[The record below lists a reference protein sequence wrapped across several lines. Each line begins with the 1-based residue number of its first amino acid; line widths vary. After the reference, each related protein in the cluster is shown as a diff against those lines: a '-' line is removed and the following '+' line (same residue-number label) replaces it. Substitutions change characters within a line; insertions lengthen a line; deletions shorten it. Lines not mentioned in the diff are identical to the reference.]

1 MEWLKN
7 LSDAITYIEQN
18 LADEISYERA
28 AEIACCSTT
37 YFQRMFSYVAGISLS
52 DYIRRRRMT
61 QAAFDLQHTEMK
73 VIEIA
78 LKYGYT
84 SPTAFNRAFQAVHG
98 ISPTAARS
106 QGSLLNAYPPI
117 KFSVTITGGS
127 AMPYR
132 IEEKGPMRAVGVRM
146 PLTDSMEE
154 NQKKVPVFWKEIL
167 QDEKFQEIRQL
178 TNQVPGGVLGITE
191 YRSADEMYYYIA
203 AATDRPAPADMHE
216 LEIPAATWAVFE
228 NEGHFKES
236 VQSVFRRFLT
246 EWLPF
251 SGYTYTELPDIEVYP
266 VNEKKS
272 GHTEVWI
279 AIKKEKEF

>member
-1 MEWLKN
+1 MIVSGGKEMEWLKN
-7 LSDAITYIEQN
+7 LSDAIAYVEQN

-127 AMPYR
+127 AMPVSYTH
-132 IEEKGPMRAVGVRM
+132 
-146 PLTDSMEE
+146 LT
-154 NQKKVPVFWKEIL
+154 
-167 QDEKFQEIRQL
+167 
-178 TNQVPGGVLGITE
+178 
-191 YRSADEMYYYIA
+191 
-203 AATDRPAPADMHE
+203 
-216 LEIPAATWAVFE
+216 
-228 NEGHFKES
+228 
-236 VQSVFRRFLT
+236 
-246 EWLPF
+246 LP
-251 SGYTYTELPDIEVYP
+251 T
-266 VNEKKS
+266 K
-272 GHTEVWI
+272 
-279 AIKKEKEF
+279 A